1 MKLILKKLKM
11 KNFKGI
17 RDLEITFD
25 KKETSI
31 FGANA
36 TGKTSI
42 FDAFVWLLFDKD
54 STNRTQFEIKT
65 LDKNGNVIHGLEH
78 SVEAII
84 EIDGKETSFKKIYKE
99 KWTKRRG
106 ESTKQLT
113 GHVTDFFIDDI
124 PVKKSEYQQRIN
136 EIIDE
141 KIFKLVT
148 NPLYFNEQLHWTERR
163 KLLLEIVGDVSND
176 EIIKSKRSLSKIEEF
191 LKDKEIDEFKK
202 MISYKK
208 KKLNDEI
215 KTIPIRIDEINQS
228 LADYNLDFKEIEK
241 NIEILNKQLEE
252 IENKILDESKIY
264 EENSKIKSKIYEK
277 QNELQ
282 KIQYEKQLNQEA
294 PKRELEE
301 QLRRIKYEIKNIQS
315 NVQDFENEI
324 ERLQEKEKDYKEQ
337 IQYNKEKIQ
346 ELQIEN
352 EKLRKK
358 WQEEKS
364 KEFVIDEKQ
373 FVCPTCGQMLPE
385 NQKEEK
391 IKEMELNFET
401 NKNKILENI
410 RYSGMRNKNEIEK
423 LEQKNQDFEEKI
435 KNINKKINELKIEL
449 DNNKDD
455 LETYIAKKIEI
466 EERIE
471 NFKPIIIETPEEKI
485 LKAKIEKL
493 KNEVK
498 EPDENTI
505 EILKVEK
512 RKILKEI
519 DELKNKLSFKEQQEK
534 AKKRIEELQ
543 NKERELANQ
552 IAELEGYEYLC
563 DEFIKTKVDML
574 EEKINSKFKQVKF
587 KLFNVLV
594 NGSIEE
600 TCETLIEGVPFQDAN
615 NAAKISVG
623 LDIINVLSD
632 HFNVYAP
639 VFIDN
644 RESIVELPETNS
656 QIINL
661 FVSAKDK
668 KLRVE
673 NKKLE
678 EVRL

>member
-324 ERLQEKEKDYKEQ
+324 ERLQEKEKDYKE
-337 IQYNKEKIQ
+337 
-346 ELQIEN
+346 
-352 EKLRKK
+352 
-358 WQEEKS
+358 
-364 KEFVIDEKQ
+364 
-373 FVCPTCGQMLPE
+373 
-385 NQKEEK
+385 
-391 IKEMELNFET
+391 
-401 NKNKILENI
+401 
-410 RYSGMRNKNEIEK
+410 
-423 LEQKNQDFEEKI
+423 
-435 KNINKKINELKIEL
+435 
-449 DNNKDD
+449 
-455 LETYIAKKIEI
+455 
-466 EERIE
+466 
-471 NFKPIIIETPEEKI
+471 
-485 LKAKIEKL
+485 
-493 KNEVK
+493 
-498 EPDENTI
+498 
-505 EILKVEK
+505 
-512 RKILKEI
+512 
-519 DELKNKLSFKEQQEK
+519 
-534 AKKRIEELQ
+534 
-543 NKERELANQ
+543 
-552 IAELEGYEYLC
+552 
-563 DEFIKTKVDML
+563 
-574 EEKINSKFKQVKF
+574 
-587 KLFNVLV
+587 
-594 NGSIEE
+594 
-600 TCETLIEGVPFQDAN
+600 
-615 NAAKISVG
+615 
-623 LDIINVLSD
+623 
-632 HFNVYAP
+632 
-639 VFIDN
+639 
-644 RESIVELPETNS
+644 
-656 QIINL
+656 
-661 FVSAKDK
+661 
-668 KLRVE
+668 
-673 NKKLE
+673 
-678 EVRL
+678 